1 MTHSFFFFFKS
12 LFLESVCE
20 DASSFELKPEIIAN
34 SISECDECIFMMSSD
49 QNTEGAI
56 GGIAETAM
64 SEGISVERIQMLRC
78 VLATFELKI
87 SEVRCHFFYFLY
99 FLYLFLSIH
108 NNFTIIYYKV
118 NIWY

>member
-1 MTHSFFFFFKS
+1 MEELVAGIT
-12 LFLESVCE
+12 LSVTSILRAIKA
-20 DASSFELKPEIIAN
+20 ASSFELKPEIIAN

-87 SEVRCHFFYFLY
+87 SEVRCNYFYFL
-99 FLYLFLSIH
+99 FFIFVPFNSFQ
-108 NNFTIIYYKV
+108 FTIIYYKV

>member
-1 MTHSFFFFFKS
+1 MILLISFMKHTFDTFIFFFFIKF

-87 SEVRCHFFYFLY
+87 SEVRCNFF
-99 FLYLFLSIH
+99 LFFIFFIFIPFNSQ
-108 NNFTIIYYKV
+108 
-118 NIWY
+118 

>member
-1 MTHSFFFFFKS
+1 
-12 LFLESVCE
+12 
-20 DASSFELKPEIIAN
+20 
-34 SISECDECIFMMSSD
+34 MMSSD

-87 SEVRCHFFYFLY
+87 SEVRCNFFYFLY